1 MLNHF
6 TEVMITLYK
15 YCPECGSELEIRFL
29 EEKERDYCP
38 ACEVIHY
45 HNPVPSVAAVIT
57 DGAGRLLLT
66 KRAAEPGIGN
76 WCLPGGFIEMGE
88 DPLDTVV
95 RETEEETGLK
105 VKPGEIIGAHS
116 KINGYHGDVIIIG
129 FNAEVTG
136 GELQAGDDAEEV
148 EYFNLNE
155 LPPIAFKSH
164 RKFIEKKFG
173 IKIPP
178 RNY

>member
-6 TEVMITLYK
+6 TEVIITPYK
-15 YCPECGSELEIRFL
+15 YCPVCGRELEIRFL

-45 HNPVPSVAAVIT
+45 HNPVPSVGVVIT
-57 DGAGRLLLT
+57 DDQGRLLLT
-66 KRAAEPGIGN
+66 KRSVEPAKGE

-105 VKPGEIIGAHS
+105 VIPGEIIGAHS
-116 KINGYHGDVIIIG
+116 KINGYHGDVVIIG

-136 GELQAGDDAEEV
+136 GELMAGDDADEV
-148 EYFNLNE
+148 RYFGLDE
-155 LPPIAFKSH
+155 LPPLAFRSH
-164 RKFIEKKFG
+164 RKFIAKKFG
-173 IKIPP
+173 LKIPP
-178 RNY
+178 REY

>member
-1 MLNHF
+1 M
-6 TEVMITLYK
+6 
-15 YCPECGSELEIRFL
+15 EIRFL
-29 EEKERDYCP
+29 EDKERDYCP
-38 ACEVIHY
+38 ECDIIHY
-45 HNPVPSVAAVIT
+45 HNPVPSVGVVIT
-57 DGAGRLLLT
+57 DVEGKLLLT
-66 KRAAEPGIGN
+66 KRSVEPGIGL

-88 DPLDTVV
+88 DPSDTVI

-105 VKPGEIIGAHS
+105 VIPGEIIGAHS

-148 EYFNLNE
+148 EYFALDE
-155 LPPIAFKSH
+155 MPPIAFKSH

-173 IKIPP
+173 VTIPA
-178 RNY
+178 RNHQGTE